1 MSEPAQEQVEED
13 APTKGF
19 NEFLAEHI
27 WSGLNINLRFDK
39 TLTIETVTHWLEF
52 HGAGSPD
59 VPLMQERVRDDASVW
74 SASASH
80 AELETYVAAGIM
92 ALDRSALTERA
103 AKRLTALGW
112 KNMSAESQTAFKA
125 WIDKENTNG

>member
-1 MSEPAQEQVEED
+1 MSEAAQEQVEED

-27 WSGLNINLRFDK
+27 WSGLSVNLRFDK

-52 HGAGSPD
+52 HGAG
-59 VPLMQERVRDDASVW
+59 
-74 SASASH
+74 
-80 AELETYVAAGIM
+80 IM

-103 AKRLTALGW
+103 AKRITALGW
-112 KNMSAESQTAFKA
+112 KNMSAESQKAFKA
-125 WIDKENTNG
+125 WIDKENNTNG